1 MEGMQYILLALVYFG
16 HYFLG
21 IIDYWGSSHVA
32 GSREQ
37 KGLDGMQNLIITL
50 FAQRIL

>member
-32 GSREQ
+32 GSRE
-37 KGLDGMQNLIITL
+37 
-50 FAQRIL
+50 